1 MRARRLTALALPLA
15 LIAACSDGGADP
27 FGKPPASTIGGGQ
40 GTSPNVVGDGS
51 WTVLVYLDG
60 DNNLEYPALL
70 DLKEMQQGVG
80 DNVNIVVLLDRSAN
94 DEAPYSGDPVD
105 GVGAFSGARLLHV
118 SEAGIEVLGTG
129 DAATSNPATLA
140 QVGTLAF
147 QKYPADHYAVS
158 LWDHGGAWHGFAV
171 DESSGGEAMMSIDG
185 VQSGL
190 QQIVDNTGIDKI
202 DMVIWDAC
210 LMGEYEIAEA
220 MRPVADYMIASE
232 EVVPGHSLDYRA
244 LDQAAAAGDPVSFGT
259 VLIDAFKAQA
269 DNEFP
274 QTAASV
280 TMSLFDLAKMQPL
293 TDAIGGLQQGL
304 AADPSA
310 AAEFFRAV
318 DQASAFAYDPD
329 PAQNYDMRDL
339 GQITDQLAAGGSSL
353 AGAAAQVSA
362 TLDDVVLYHIEGSG
376 RAGAKGMSVYAPLS
390 IEHFRSD
397 FNEVST
403 SVLWSSVLDAAY
415 GGGADSMTGI
425 DATFTRPAQA
435 VFEEGVLSI
444 GATVDPSAVS
454 SVSSVTVLYCA
465 FVPAQDGFP
474 DLCLMLGRTSGG
486 VLDATNGVVGGAIP
500 LLQLGISA
508 DGGSSG
514 LLGLYSPVPSPDGQT
529 PILSVPVRYMPPGV
543 AVGDGLDGFVLLT
556 LDANL
561 NVVQRALLLQAE
573 NGTYG
578 EVTPDP
584 AGTIQTIV
592 LQISPDGSVE
602 PIPSEMYTDPPS
614 LPAALDAL
622 SIVVAPRA
630 PGDGSPLTASLGV
643 GVVIID
649 AGGTTH
655 ITFAKFAG

>member
-1 MRARRLTALALPLA
+1 MVLMS
-15 LIAACSDGGADP
+15 ACSDGGADP
-27 FGKPPASTIGGGQ
+27 FGPPESIGGGTAVTTAN
-40 GTSPNVVGDGS
+40 GGLGDGS

-60 DNNLEYPALL
+60 DNNLEFPALM
-70 DLKEMQQGVG
+70 DLKEMQQGYG
-80 DNVNIVVLLDRSAN
+80 DNVNIVVLLDRAAN
-94 DEAPYSGDPVD
+94 DEAPYTGDPVD
-105 GVGAFSGARLLHV
+105 GVGSFSGARLLYV
-118 SEAGIEVLGTG
+118 GANGIEVLGTG
-129 DAATSNPATLA
+129 DAATSDPATLA

-171 DESSGGEAMMSIDG
+171 DESSGGEAMMTIDE

-190 QQIVDNTGIDKI
+190 QQIVDNTGIGKL
-202 DMVIWDAC
+202 DMVIFDAC
-210 LMGEYEIAEA
+210 LMGEFEIAEA

-232 EVVPGHSLDYRA
+232 EVVPGHSLDYRV
-244 LDQAAAAGDPVSFGT
+244 LDQAAAGGDPVTFGT

-274 QTAASV
+274 NSAATV
-280 TMSLFDLAKMQPL
+280 TMSLFDLSKMQPL
-293 TDAIGGLQQGL
+293 ADAIGGLQQAL

-310 AAEFFRAV
+310 AVEFFRAV
-318 DQASAFAYDPD
+318 DASAAFAYDPD
-329 PAQNYDMRDL
+329 PAQNYHMRDL
-339 GQITDQLAAGGSSL
+339 GQITDQLASGGSSL
-353 AGAAAQVSA
+353 AGAAGQISGA
-362 TLDDVVLYHIEGSG
+362 LDDVVLYHIEGSG
-376 RAGAKGMSVYAPLS
+376 HTGAEGMSVYAPIS

-397 FNEVST
+397 FNDVST
-403 SVLWSSVLDAAY
+403 SPLWSGVLDAAY

-425 DATFTRPAQA
+425 DATFTQPAQA
-435 VFEEGVLSI
+435 VFEDGVLSI
-444 GATVDPSAVS
+444 GATVDPSAVG

-486 VLDATNGVVGGAIP
+486 VLDAANGVVGGAIP

-508 DGGSSG
+508 DGGGSG
-514 LLGLYSPVPSPDGQT
+514 LLGVYSPIPSPDGQT
-529 PILSVPVRYMPPGV
+529 PVLSVPVRYMAPGASV
-543 AVGDGLDGFVLLT
+543 DEGLDGYLLLT

-561 NVVQRALLLQAE
+561 NVVQRSLLLQAE
-573 NGTYG
+573 NGTLA

-622 SIVVAPRA
+622 SIVVVPRS

-643 GVVIID
+643 GVVIVD

-655 ITFAKFAG
+655 ITFAPFSG